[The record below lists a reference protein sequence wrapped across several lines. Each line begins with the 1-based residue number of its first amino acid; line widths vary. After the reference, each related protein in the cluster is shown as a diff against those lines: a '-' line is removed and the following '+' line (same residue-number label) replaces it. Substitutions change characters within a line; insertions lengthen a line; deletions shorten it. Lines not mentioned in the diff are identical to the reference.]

1 MDNMNHKSQLGAD
14 LWVLEKYPS
23 VFEGYFVDVGG
34 ADGHYISNT
43 LELENNGWKGIAIDA
58 FPRNFEQRT
67 NTIVESAVVSSHKD
81 QMVEFLIPTN
91 FKDFGGILNKL
102 GTHKSALEKVE
113 STTIQLKTA
122 LLADILDKHNAP
134 KKINYMNLDIE
145 GSEYD
150 VLSTLPFDK
159 YVFDCISVEHN
170 FEEPKRTQ
178 IQVLLA
184 QNGYNREKTVE
195 WDDWYI
201 KVSF

>member
-1 MDNMNHKSQLGAD
+1 MEHMSQLGAD
-14 LWVLEKYPS
+14 MWVLEKYPS
-23 VFEGYFVDVGG
+23 AFNGYFVDVGG

-43 LELENNGWKGIAIDA
+43 LELENKGWRGIAIDA

-67 NTIVESAVVSSHKD
+67 NTIVESAVVSCQKN
-81 QMVEFLIPTN
+81 QLVEFLIPTKY
-91 FKDFGGILNKL
+91 KDFSGILSKL
-102 GTHKSALEKVE
+102 GIHKPALEKVE
-113 STTIQLKTA
+113 STTTQLKTS
-122 LLADILDKHNAP
+122 LLGDILDKHNAP
-134 KKINYMNLDIE
+134 KRINYMNLDIE

-150 VLSTLPFDK
+150 VLSTFPFDK

-184 QNGYNREKTVE
+184 QNGYLREKTVE

-201 KVSF
+201 NVSF